1 MKPDM
6 FRMVYAYRNFV
17 WEICHQLDMI
27 LTSDV
32 SQEIDSSIVAVLIG
46 KVGAPSASIEAGALA
61 QL

>member
-1 MKPDM
+1 ML
-6 FRMVYAYRNFV
+6 RMVYAYRNFV
-17 WEICHQLDMI
+17 WEICHQLDMM

-46 KVGAPSASIEAGALA
+46 KVGAFPKASIEAGALA